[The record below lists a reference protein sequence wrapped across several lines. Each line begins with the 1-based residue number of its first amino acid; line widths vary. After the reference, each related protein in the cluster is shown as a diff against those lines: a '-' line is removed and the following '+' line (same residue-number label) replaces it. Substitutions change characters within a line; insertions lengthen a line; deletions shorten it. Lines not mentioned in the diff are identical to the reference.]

1 MPIPHTVHTVYRSR
15 LGSAQITVF
24 AALAL
29 VGTASLLC
37 AAMPHALDTPP
48 AVAQASTV
56 PAGTVQQYQHD
67 VLPVLQENCLRCHG
81 GMNRRGGY
89 NMSTRASALAG
100 GHHGVAIVPGKPDE
114 SLLIKL
120 IGPGPYPND
129 IKPMPL
135 KGKLT
140 DADIATLRQWVA
152 GGAVMDQ

>member
-1 MPIPHTVHTVYRSR
+1 M
-15 LGSAQITVF
+15 F
-24 AALAL
+24 AALVL
-29 VGTASLLC
+29 VGTTSLLC
-37 AAMPHALDTPP
+37 AALPHAADPPP
-48 AVAQASTV
+48 AAPQASTV

-89 NMSTRASALAG
+89 NMSTRAGALAG
-100 GHHGVAIVPGKPDE
+100 GHHGIAIIPGKPDD
-114 SLLIKL
+114 SLLVKL
-120 IGPGPYPND
+120 IGPGPYPDD

-140 DADIATLRQWVA
+140 DAEIATLRQWVA

>member
-1 MPIPHTVHTVYRSR
+1 MPIPHPVHVVGRFCLGRS
-15 LGSAQITVF
+15 QIAVVS
-24 AALAL
+24 AL
-29 VGTASLLC
+29 VLAAGTASLVW
-37 AAMPHALDTPP
+37 AATAGAAPVP
-48 AVAQASTV
+48 QAGTV
-56 PAGTVQQYQHD
+56 QSGTVQQYQHD

-89 NMSTRASALAG
+89 NMSTRAGALSG

-140 DADIATLRQWVA
+140 DGEIATLRQWVA
-152 GGAVMDQ
+152 SGAVMDQ